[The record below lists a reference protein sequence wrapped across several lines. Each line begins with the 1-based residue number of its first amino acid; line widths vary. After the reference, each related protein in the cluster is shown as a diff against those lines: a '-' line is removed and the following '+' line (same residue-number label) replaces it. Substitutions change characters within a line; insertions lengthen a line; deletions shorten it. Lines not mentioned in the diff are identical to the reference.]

1 MPVMQ
6 GSARDLGEASDRFA
20 DLACLRYLGGDSVA
34 RRRRALR
41 LLAETPELVK
51 ASAYAAAVVGD
62 VSTLRGMLDGDP
74 GLATRR
80 GGPRDWDPLMYL
92 CYGRV
97 APLRA
102 GSDPVAAARLLLERG
117 ANPGTRT
124 LMNDI
129 YVFTALTGAVGD
141 GEGGPIAQPPHP
153 QARAL
158 AELLL
163 DAGADP
169 NDEDQAL
176 YNTHFARGNEWLE
189 LLLSRG
195 LRAGRP
201 VNWAP
206 EKMPTLDYLLGVSV
220 LQGFQD
226 RVALL
231 LAHGAAAEGREFYN
245 HRTHHD
251 NALLGGH
258 GQIAELLLRHG
269 ARAAALTPAEQLRA
283 AFLRADTS
291 EVRRLTAAGIE
302 GRDDAGTVMAAAQH
316 GRLAALRMLL
326 DAGVPASTANG
337 EGLTALHVAAQHG
350 HRLVVEELLAR
361 GASQEVREPLYGGT
375 PLGRVTWFSRRR
387 PTPERE
393 AVKRFLVERST
404 DLFDVIFVGDAQRL
418 AVLLGEDPARASAAR
433 QGGRT
438 ALHVLAE
445 DDVPDPLPLLDLLL
459 RHGARRDARDQQGRT
474 PLDRAREM
482 EAEELAAALAS

>member
-1 MPVMQ
+1 MQ
-6 GSARDLGEASDRFA
+6 EAADRFV
-20 DLACLRYLGGDSVA
+20 DLACLRYAGGDPVA
-34 RRRRALR
+34 HRRRAAR
-41 LLAETPELVK
+41 LLDEVPGLVQ

-62 VSTLRGMLDGDP
+62 LGTLRGMLDADP

-80 GGPRDWDPLMYL
+80 GGPRGWDALMYL

-97 APLRA
+97 TPARA
-102 GSDPVAAARLLLERG
+102 GWDALAAARLLLERG

-176 YNTHFARGNEWLE
+176 YNTHFARSNEWLE

-220 LQGFQD
+220 QQGFQD

-245 HRTHHD
+245 HRPHHE
-251 NALLGGH
+251 NALLAGH
-258 GQIAELLLRHG
+258 TQIAELLLRHG
-269 ARAAALTPAEQLRA
+269 AQPAALSPAQQLRA
-283 AFLRADTS
+283 AFLRADTA
-291 EVRRLTAAGIE
+291 EVRRLSATPID
-302 GRDDAGTVMAAAQH
+302 GRDDVGTIHAAAQH
-316 GRLAALRMLL
+316 GRLAAVRMLPPRS
-326 DAGVPASTANG
+326 VS
-337 EGLTALHVAAQHG
+337 
-350 HRLVVEELLAR
+350 HRA
-361 GASQEVREPLYGGT
+361 
-375 PLGRVTWFSRRR
+375 
-387 PTPERE
+387 
-393 AVKRFLVERST
+393 
-404 DLFDVIFVGDAQRL
+404 
-418 AVLLGEDPARASAAR
+418 
-433 QGGRT
+433 
-438 ALHVLAE
+438 
-445 DDVPDPLPLLDLLL
+445 
-459 RHGARRDARDQQGRT
+459 
-474 PLDRAREM
+474 
-482 EAEELAAALAS
+482 